1 MGRYELRRELG
12 RGGMGV
18 VYEAFDRQDQALVA
32 LKTIVA
38 NHPAVAENL
47 YRLKQEFRAA
57 ADLQHPNLIRFGE
70 LASHEGQW
78 FFTMELVRGCTFL
91 EYVRPKGDDARGA
104 PYAFDEQRLRA
115 ALAQVTSALAAIHGA
130 GQIHRDVKPS
140 NVLVTD
146 EGRVVVLDFGLMTA
160 LAGPGTAQLEE
171 GPIGTPDFMAPEQIE
186 DTEVGPAADW
196 YALGSMLFVALTGR
210 TPFVGGP
217 VDVMTAKMQTAAP
230 APSTIAPGIP
240 ADLDALCVEL
250 LRPFAEHRPSA
261 GSIRS
266 RLGLPAAESGAQP
279 VADSTPTFIGRA
291 KELADL
297 TRAFGD
303 AVAERGGAVSIEG
316 EPGIG
321 KSALVQAFLATVRD
335 DALVLS
341 GRCYEQ
347 ESVPFKGID
356 SIVDALSQF
365 LLALPESQARS
376 LLAEGVRFLA
386 TVFPVLNR
394 VPLVAETTS
403 NARSIDNPL
412 ALREQAFGELERL
425 FARLSRRRRVIVFLD
440 DLQWADRDS
449 IALLHRLLRQDPPIP
464 FLFLTTMRTGV
475 GLPPGANE
483 LLEDAAR
490 IALSGLSRS
499 ECGLLCSTLWQA
511 GGGSP
516 DSVPDQE
523 ALARDAGGHPLY
535 LSELL
540 RAARRGEEPQ
550 VRPGKLTEVL
560 WQRIQERDP
569 LERRFLEVLA
579 LAGAPL
585 AYDVVAR
592 AAELDVG
599 ECQTRLGSL
608 RAAQLVLVSRRGG
621 ERLVVPYHDRVRE
634 SVLAHRMNGD
644 ESGRRSVALDRLR
657 LGRALL
663 ASTDLD
669 EIGGRIFSIV
679 QYMNAGRALLETRDD
694 QVQLA
699 QLNLVAAREAE
710 LATAY
715 HAATHYA
722 GVGLELLG
730 EGGWVDAYGIA
741 RDLQVER
748 MRAEA
753 LAGEIALARA
763 SLDAG
768 RARITAPLDRTELYI
783 AWIEL
788 ESHRGAFQS
797 ALDAGR
803 ERLREL
809 GVSFPRRLSPISV
822 LWQYVATRRVQA
834 GRSTDE
840 LRALGPTTDP
850 RHESAMRVLM
860 AMTPAAYWTSSD
872 HVGWI
877 SLKLAETSM
886 RYGVCDASSYGFA
899 SYGVIVTGAF
909 RRCADAAALGKL
921 ALALNERAGNAS
933 LSARLKLI
941 HGQYLAP
948 WVQPFREAR
957 RFLEASYDA
966 AVKHGDTTYEAFAAV
981 CRSHLLT
988 LESADVGAQYE
999 TAAWAREVCSRRND
1013 WNTAGSALGHL
1024 RYAATLRGSSEGF
1037 DLSRGCHVDAGF
1049 EQVAGSPDKTPA
1061 AYAAYWVFGA
1071 WAAYLFGRTR
1081 VAVEWLAETRRF
1093 AHGYF
1098 GSVAMLDLCLLE
1110 SLVAARL
1117 HDSAPWGRR
1126 LWLRARMA
1134 LRLRKLRAWSRGCPQ
1149 NFEPHYLIARA
1160 ELARVRGRSEEA
1172 AASFEQAAD
1181 SARSRGAGLRE
1192 ALALELGSAFAA
1204 GRGDTSRAERMREE
1218 ALLAYRRCGATAKA
1232 DALSGGR

>member
-1 MGRYELRRELG
+1 
-12 RGGMGV
+12 MGV
-18 VYEAFDRQDQALVA
+18 VYEAYDRQDHTLVA

-70 LASHEGQW
+70 LTSHEGQW

-91 EYVRPKGDDARGA
+91 EYVRTQGDDARDV

-115 ALAQVTSALAAIHGA
+115 ALAQVASALAAIHGA
-130 GQIHRDVKPS
+130 GQVHRDVKPS
-140 NVLVTD
+140 NVLVTE

-160 LAGPGTAQLEE
+160 RSPATPRAEE
-171 GPIGTPDFMAPEQIE
+171 GPMGTPDFMAPEQIE
-186 DTEVGPAADW
+186 DSDVGPAADW

-210 TPFVGGP
+210 TPFVGTP
-217 VDVMTAKMQTAAP
+217 VEVMTAKMEAEAP
-230 APSTIAPGIP
+230 APSALAPGIP
-240 ADLDALCVEL
+240 PDLDALCVDL
-250 LRPFAEHRPSA
+250 LRPFAEQRPSVGA
-261 GSIRS
+261 IRS
-266 RLGLPAAESGAQP
+266 RLGVPAGDSGTQP
-279 VADSTPTFIGRA
+279 VADSTPIFIGRA
-291 KELADL
+291 NELAEL
-297 TRAFGD
+297 ARAFD
-303 AVAERGGAVSIEG
+303 EAVQGRGYAVSIEG

-321 KSALVQAFLATVRD
+321 KSALVQAFLASVRQ

-356 SIVDALSQF
+356 SIVDALSQY
-365 LLALPESQARS
+365 LLGIPEGQVRS

-394 VPLVAETTS
+394 VPLVAEATS

-412 ALREQAFGELERL
+412 ALREQAFGELERI
-425 FARLSRRRRVIVFLD
+425 FGRLSRRRRVVVFLD

-449 IALLHRLLRQDPPIP
+449 LALLHRLRRQEPPIP
-464 FLFLTTMRTGV
+464 FLFVTTMRTGV
-475 GLPPGANE
+475 EPPPGASE
-483 LLEDAAR
+483 LLKDAAR
-490 IALSGLSRS
+490 VVLSGLSRS
-499 ECGLLCSTLWQA
+499 ECGLLCSTLWEA

-516 DSVPDQE
+516 DSAPDE
-523 ALARDAGGHPLY
+523 ETLARDAGGHPLY

-550 VRPGKLTEVL
+550 SRPGKLTDVL

-592 AAELDVG
+592 AAEIDVG

-608 RAAQLVLVSRRGG
+608 RAAQLVLVSRRAG
-621 ERLVVPYHDRVRE
+621 ERLVVPYHDRIRE
-634 SVLAHRMNGD
+634 SILLHRLGSD
-644 ESGRRSVALDRLR
+644 EDGRRTVAVDRLR

-663 ASTDLD
+663 ASTELD
-669 EIGGRIFSIV
+669 ALAGRIFSIV
-679 QYMNAGRALLETRDD
+679 QYMNAGRALLETRDER
-694 QVQLA
+694 VQLA
-699 QLNLVAAREAE
+699 QLNLMAAHEAV

-715 HAATHYA
+715 QVAIHHADI
-722 GVGLELLG
+722 GLDLLG
-730 EGGWVDAYGIA
+730 EEGWLDAYGVA

-753 LAGEIALARA
+753 LAGEIDRARA
-763 SLDAG
+763 SLDIA
-768 RARITAPLDRTELYI
+768 RARITAPLDRTDLYI

-788 ESHRGAFQS
+788 ESNRGAFDS

-809 GVSFPRRLSPISV
+809 GVSFPRKMSPLSV
-822 LWQYVATRRVQA
+822 LWQYFVTRRVQA

-840 LRALGPTTDP
+840 LRMLERTTDP
-850 RHESAMRVLM
+850 RRESAMRVLM

-899 SYGVIVTGAF
+899 SYGVIITGAF
-909 RRCADAAALGKL
+909 RRCAEAAALGRL
-921 ALALNERAGNAS
+921 ALALNEEAGNAS
-933 LSARLKLI
+933 LTARLHLL
-941 HGQYLAP
+941 HGQFLAP
-948 WVQPFREAR
+948 WVQPFREAG
-957 RFLEASYDA
+957 RFLKASYDA
-966 AVKHGDTTYEAFAAV
+966 AVKHGDTTYEALSA
-981 CRSHLLT
+981 CCQSHLLT
-988 LESADVGAQYE
+988 LESADVGIQYE
-999 TAAWAREVCSRRND
+999 TAGWARDVCSRRKD

-1024 RYAATLRGSSEGF
+1024 KYAAALRGSPEGF
-1037 DLSRGCHVDAGF
+1037 DLSRGRYVDAGF
-1049 EQVAGSPDKTPA
+1049 EEIAGKSPDKTPA

-1071 WAAYLFGRTR
+1071 WAAYLFGRTQ
-1081 VAVEWLAETRRF
+1081 VAVDWLAETKRF

-1098 GSVAMLDLCLLE
+1098 GNLAMLDLCLLE
-1110 SLVAARL
+1110 CLVAAKL
-1117 HDSAPWGRR
+1117 HDSASWARR
-1126 LWLRARMA
+1126 LWLRWSMS
-1134 LRLRKLRAWSRGCPQ
+1134 LRLRKLGAWSRGCPQ

-1160 ELARVRGRSEEA
+1160 ELARVRGKPQEA
-1172 AASFEQAAD
+1172 AASLEQAAA
-1181 SARSRGAGLRE
+1181 SAHSRGAGLRE
-1192 ALALELGSAFAA
+1192 AIALELAAVLAA
-1204 GRGDTSRAERMREE
+1204 GQGDVARARRMKDE
-1218 ALLAYRRCGATAKA
+1218 AISAYRRCGATAKA
-1232 DALSGGR
+1232 EALSA

>member
-12 RGGMGV
+12 RGGMGI
-18 VYEAFDRQDQALVA
+18 VYEAFDRQDQTLVA

-91 EYVRPKGDDARGA
+91 EYVRAQGDADGGA
-104 PYAFDEQRLRA
+104 PYAYDEPRLRA
-115 ALAQVTSALAAIHGA
+115 ALGQVASALAAIHGA
-130 GQIHRDVKPS
+130 GQVHRDVKPS

-146 EGRVVVLDFGLMTA
+146 KGRVDVLDFGLMTA
-160 LAGPGTAQLEE
+160 RSPGTPQPEE
-171 GPIGTPDFMAPEQIE
+171 GPIGTPDFMAPEQVE
-186 DTEVGPAADW
+186 DSDVGPAADW

-210 TPFVGGP
+210 MPFVGSP
-217 VDVMTAKMQTAAP
+217 VDVMTAKMQEAAP

-240 ADLDALCVEL
+240 PDLDALCVEL
-250 LRPFAEHRPSA
+250 LRPFAQQRPSA
-261 GSIRS
+261 GSIRA
-266 RLGLPAAESGAQP
+266 RLGVPAGESGTQP
-279 VADSTPTFIGRA
+279 APDSTPVFIGRTG
-291 KELADL
+291 ELAEL
-297 TRAFGD
+297 TRAFDD
-303 AVAERGGAVSIEG
+303 AVGGRGCAVSIEG

-321 KSALVQAFLATVRD
+321 KSALVQAFLSSVREN
-335 DALVLS
+335 ALVLS

-365 LLALPESQARS
+365 LLAVPEPQARS

-394 VPLVAETTS
+394 VPLVAEATS

-449 IALLHRLLRQDPPIP
+449 IALLHRLLRQEPPIP
-464 FLFLTTMRTGV
+464 FLFVTTMRTGV
-475 GLPPGANE
+475 ELPPGANE

-490 IALSGLSRS
+490 IALSGLSPS

-511 GGGSP
+511 SGGSP
-516 DSVPDQE
+516 ESVPDE
-523 ALARDAGGHPLY
+523 DALARDAAGHPLY

-540 RAARRGEEPQ
+540 RAARRGDEPQ
-550 VRPGKLTEVL
+550 VRAGKLTEVL

-621 ERLVVPYHDRVRE
+621 ERLVLPYHDRIRE
-634 SVLAHRMNGD
+634 SVLLHRMDGSD
-644 ESGRRSVALDRLR
+644 GGRRAVALDRLR

-669 EIGGRIFSIV
+669 ALGGRIFSIV

-694 QVQLA
+694 CVQLA
-699 QLNLVAAREAE
+699 QLNLLAAREAV

-715 HAATHYA
+715 HAAIHYA
-722 GVGLELLG
+722 GAGLDLLG
-730 EGGWVDAYGIA
+730 EGGWQDAYGVA
-741 RDLQVER
+741 RDLQLER

-753 LAGEIALARA
+753 LAGEIDRARA

-768 RARITAPLDRTELYI
+768 RARITAPVDRTELYI

-788 ESHRGAFQS
+788 ESNRGAFES

-809 GVSFPRRLSPISV
+809 GVSFRRRMSPAAV
-822 LWQYVATRRVQA
+822 LWQYFVTRRVQA
-834 GRSTDE
+834 RRSTDQ
-840 LRALGPTTDP
+840 LRALAPTTDP
-850 RHESAMRVLM
+850 RRESAMRVLM

-877 SLKLAETSM
+877 SLKLAEMSM

-909 RRCADAAALGKL
+909 RRCAEAASLGRL
-921 ALALNERAGNAS
+921 AIALNERAGNAS
-933 LSARLKLI
+933 LAARLNLL
-941 HGQYLAP
+941 HGQFLAP

-966 AVKHGDTTYEAFAAV
+966 AVKHGDTTYEALAA
-981 CRSHLLT
+981 CCQSHLLT
-988 LESADVGAQYE
+988 LESADVTVQYE
-999 TAAWAREVCSRRND
+999 TADWARKVCARRKD

-1024 RYAATLRGSSEGF
+1024 RYAAALRGSSEGF
-1037 DLSRGCHVDAGF
+1037 DLSRGRHVDAGF

-1098 GSVAMLDLCLLE
+1098 GNLAMLDLCFLE
-1110 SLVAARL
+1110 CLVAARL
-1117 HDSAPWGRR
+1117 HDSASWVRR
-1126 LWLRARMA
+1126 LWLRGRMA
-1134 LRLRKLRAWSRGCPQ
+1134 LRLRKLRAWSGGCPQ

-1160 ELARVRGRSEEA
+1160 ELARVRGKTEEA
-1172 AASFEQAAD
+1172 AASFEQAAA

-1204 GRGDTSRAERMREE
+1204 GHGDAPRAQRMREE
-1218 ALLAYRRCGATAKA
+1218 AVSAYRRCGATAKA
-1232 DALSGGR
+1232 DALSS

>member
-70 LASHEGQW
+70 LTSHEGQW
-78 FFTMELVRGCTFL
+78 FFTMELVRGHTFL
-91 EYVRPKGDDARGA
+91 EYVRANGDAARGA
-104 PYAFDEQRLRA
+104 PYAYDEQRLRA
-115 ALAQVTSALAAIHGA
+115 ALAQVTSALTAIHNA
-130 GQIHRDVKPS
+130 GQVHRDVKPS

-146 EGRVVVLDFGLMTA
+146 EGRVVVLDFGLMMG
-160 LAGPGTAQLEE
+160 LAAPGAPQPEE

-186 DTEVGPAADW
+186 DSEVGPAADW
-196 YALGSMLFVALTGR
+196 YALGSMLFVALTGQP
-210 TPFVGGP
+210 PFVGSP
-217 VDVMTAKMQTAAP
+217 VDVMTAKMQTKAP

-240 ADLDALCVEL
+240 ADLDALCVDL
-250 LRPFAEHRPSA
+250 LKPFADQRPSA
-261 GSIRS
+261 GSIRA
-266 RLGLPAAESGAQP
+266 RLGFPAGESGTQP

-291 KELADL
+291 RELVEL
-297 TRAFGD
+297 TRAFD
-303 AVAERGGAVSIEG
+303 EAVAGRGHAVAIEG

-321 KSALVQAFLATVRD
+321 KSALVQAFLASVRE

-356 SIVDALSQF
+356 SIIDALSQF
-365 LLALPESQARS
+365 LLAVPESQARS

-394 VPLVAETTS
+394 VPLVAETTY

-425 FARLSRRRRVIVFLD
+425 FARLSRRRRVVVFLD

-449 IALLHRLLRQDPPIP
+449 IALLHRLRRQEPPIP
-464 FLFLTTMRTGV
+464 FLFVTTMRTGV
-475 GLPPGANE
+475 ELPAGVSE
-483 LLEDAAR
+483 LLGDAAR
-490 IALSGLSRS
+490 ITLSGLSPS
-499 ECGLLCSTLWQA
+499 ECGLLCSTLWEA

-516 DSVPDQE
+516 DSVPDE
-523 ALARDAGGHPLY
+523 ETLARDAGGHPLY

-550 VRPGKLTEVL
+550 VRPGKLTDVL
-560 WQRIQERDP
+560 WQRIQDRDP

-585 AYDVVAR
+585 SYDVVAR
-592 AAELDVG
+592 AADLDVG

-608 RAAQLVLVSRRGG
+608 RAAQLVLVSRRGA
-621 ERLVVPYHDRVRE
+621 ERLVLPYHDRIRE
-634 SVLAHRMNGD
+634 SILQHRAD
-644 ESGRRSVALDRLR
+644 DREIALDRLR

-669 EIGGRIFSIV
+669 ALAGRIFSIV
-679 QYMNAGRALLETRDD
+679 QYMNSGRGLLEGRDD
-694 QVQLA
+694 FVQLA
-699 QLNLVAAREAE
+699 QLNLMAAREAV

-715 HAATHYA
+715 HAAIDYA
-722 GVGLELLG
+722 HIGLDLLG
-730 EGGWVDAYGIA
+730 ERGWVDAYGVA
-741 RDLQVER
+741 RDLLVER

-753 LAGEIALARA
+753 LIGEIVRARA
-763 SLDAG
+763 SLDAA

-788 ESHRGAFQS
+788 ESNRGAFES

-803 ERLREL
+803 ERLGEL
-809 GVSFPRRLSPISV
+809 GVSFPRRMGPLAV

-840 LRALGPTTDP
+840 LRALGPITDA
-850 RHESAMRVLM
+850 RRESAMRVLM

-877 SLKLAETSM
+877 SLKLAAMSM

-909 RRCADAAALGKL
+909 RRCAEAAALGRL
-921 ALALNERAGNAS
+921 ALALNDRAGNAS
-933 LSARLKLI
+933 LSARLNLI
-941 HGQYLAP
+941 HGEFLAP
-948 WVQPFREAR
+948 WVQSFREAR
-957 RFLEASYDA
+957 RFLEASYEA
-966 AVKHGDTTYEAFAAV
+966 SVKHGDTTYEALSAC
-981 CRSHLLT
+981 CRSHLTT
-988 LESADVGAQYE
+988 LESADVGVQYE
-999 TAAWAREVCSRRND
+999 TAGWARDVCARRND

-1024 RYAATLRGSSEGF
+1024 RYAASLRGSAESF
-1037 DLSRGCHVDAGF
+1037 DLSRGRYVDAGF
-1049 EQVAGSPDKTPA
+1049 EQVAGSPDHTPA

-1081 VAVEWLAETRRF
+1081 VAVEWLAETARF

-1098 GSVAMLDLCLLE
+1098 GNLAMLDLCFLE
-1110 SLVAARL
+1110 CLVAARV
-1117 HDSAPWGRR
+1117 HDSASWARR
-1126 LWLRARMA
+1126 VWLRARMA
-1134 LRLRKLRAWSRGCPQ
+1134 IRVRKLRAWSRGCPQ

-1160 ELARVRGRSEEA
+1160 ELARVRGKSEEA
-1172 AASFEQAAD
+1172 AASFEQAAA

-1204 GRGDTSRAERMREE
+1204 EQGDTARAGRMREE
-1218 ALLAYRRCGATAKA
+1218 AVSAYRRCGATAKA
-1232 DALSGGR
+1232 DALSS